1 VLLIDFDSA
10 LLGNG
15 VPRMSQMVVT
25 PCEANTCVR
34 THSSPSARARDRE
47 HHTEARAFLKAS
59 LNLPPPGNPSAII
72 ASGTICARFTNP
84 SKVVSPYCSRK
95 SGDFNAQD
103 AHRGG

>member
-1 VLLIDFDSA
+1 MLLIDFDSA

-15 VPRMSQMVVT
+15 VPRMSRTVVT

-47 HHTEARAFLKAS
+47 HHTEARASLNTS
-59 LNLPPPGNPSAII
+59 LNLPPAWNPSAKIV
-72 ASGTICARFTNP
+72 SGTICARFTNA
-84 SKVVSPYCSRK
+84 SKVVSRYCSRK